1 MGIKKFVKKIVA
13 ILVTLFIVLMYVV
26 GEPKMQKYA
35 LVLMAIYTVMAV
47 IYWIKQVRFETVI
60 FIISTIVI
68 FGALTA
74 ILPISQD
81 KNSVMKTDKIVLS
94 QKGTLYRENK
104 KTKKKVKLADNI
116 QKYYLGERIVVQN
129 STQIISLSYD
139 GKDIREVKKNAI
151 LNKVHD
157 KCSFINSDLFENI
170 NSKFDIIVS
179 NPPYIPDDEIV
190 MPLVLENEPKL
201 ALFGGSDGLT
211 DKVKQMANFKLSFSK
226 LTFPHQL
233 FRVILLEQIYRS
245 FKILNHETYHK

>member
-1 MGIKKFVKKIVA
+1 MDIKKFVKKIVA

-81 KNSVMKTDKIVLS
+81 KNSVMKTDNIVLS

-151 LNKVHD
+151 LKGYNEKTVYYT
-157 KCSFINSDLFENI
+157 KLKEEQNS
-170 NSKFDIIVS
+170 STKKFTLYKMNLDTMEEEKDMQS
-179 NPPYIPDDEIV
+179 YKYIKSVIF
-190 MPLVLENEPKL
+190 K
-201 ALFGGSDGLT
+201 DGE
-211 DKVKQMANFKLSFSK
+211 KEVKS
-226 LTFPHQL
+226 
-233 FRVILLEQIYRS
+233 IE
-245 FKILNHETYHK
+245 E

>member
-60 FIISTIVI
+60 FIISTTVI

-74 ILPISQD
+74 ILLISQD

-151 LNKVHD
+151 LKGYN
-157 KCSFINSDLFENI
+157 
-170 NSKFDIIVS
+170 
-179 NPPYIPDDEIV
+179 DEIV
-190 MPLVLENEPKL
+190 YYTKL
-201 ALFGGSDGLT
+201 KEEQSSSTKKFTLYKMNLDTMEEEKDMQSD
-211 DKVKQMANFKLSFSK
+211 KYIRSVIFKDG
-226 LTFPHQL
+226 
-233 FRVILLEQIYRS
+233 EM
-245 FKILNHETYHK
+245 KIKSIEE

>member
-1 MGIKKFVKKIVA
+1 MDIKKFVKKIVA

-151 LNKVHD
+151 LKGYNEETVYYTKL
-157 KCSFINSDLFENI
+157 KEEQNS
-170 NSKFDIIVS
+170 STKKFTLYKMNLDTMEEEKDMQS
-179 NPPYIPDDEIV
+179 YKYIKSVIF
-190 MPLVLENEPKL
+190 K
-201 ALFGGSDGLT
+201 DGE
-211 DKVKQMANFKLSFSK
+211 KEVKS
-226 LTFPHQL
+226 
-233 FRVILLEQIYRS
+233 IE
-245 FKILNHETYHK
+245 E

>member
-1 MGIKKFVKKIVA
+1 MDIKKFVKKIVA

-74 ILPISQD
+74 ILQISQD
-81 KNSVMKTDKIVLS
+81 KNSVMKTDNIVLS

-151 LNKVHD
+151 LKGYNEETVYYTKL
-157 KCSFINSDLFENI
+157 KEEQNS
-170 NSKFDIIVS
+170 STKKFTLYKMNLDTMEEEKDMQS
-179 NPPYIPDDEIV
+179 YKYIKSVIF
-190 MPLVLENEPKL
+190 K
-201 ALFGGSDGLT
+201 DGE
-211 DKVKQMANFKLSFSK
+211 KEVKS
-226 LTFPHQL
+226 
-233 FRVILLEQIYRS
+233 IE
-245 FKILNHETYHK
+245 E

>member
-1 MGIKKFVKKIVA
+1 MDIKKFVKKIVA

-151 LNKVHD
+151 LKGYNEETVYYTKLKEEQNSSTKKFTLYKMNLDTMEEEKDMQSNK
-157 KCSFINSDLFENI
+157 
-170 NSKFDIIVS
+170 
-179 NPPYIPDDEIV
+179 YIKSVIF
-190 MPLVLENEPKL
+190 K
-201 ALFGGSDGLT
+201 DGE
-211 DKVKQMANFKLSFSK
+211 KEVKS
-226 LTFPHQL
+226 
-233 FRVILLEQIYRS
+233 IE
-245 FKILNHETYHK
+245 E

>member
-151 LNKVHD
+151 LKGYN
-157 KCSFINSDLFENI
+157 
-170 NSKFDIIVS
+170 
-179 NPPYIPDDEIV
+179 DEIV
-190 MPLVLENEPKL
+190 YYTKL
-201 ALFGGSDGLT
+201 KEEQSSSTKKFTLYKMNLDTMEEEKDMQSD
-211 DKVKQMANFKLSFSK
+211 KYIRSVIFKDGEMEIKS
-226 LTFPHQL
+226 
-233 FRVILLEQIYRS
+233 IE
-245 FKILNHETYHK
+245 E

>member
-13 ILVTLFIVLMYVV
+13 ILITLFIVLIYAV

-116 QKYYLGERIVVQN
+116 QKYYLGDRIVVQN

-139 GKDIREVKKNAI
+139 GKDILEVKKNAI
-151 LNKVHD
+151 LKGYNDETVYYTKLKEEQNSSTKKFTLYKMNLDTMEEEKDMQSD
-157 KCSFINSDLFENI
+157 K
-170 NSKFDIIVS
+170 
-179 NPPYIPDDEIV
+179 YIRSVTFKDGEKEIKSI
-190 MPLVLENEPKL
+190 EE
-201 ALFGGSDGLT
+201 
-211 DKVKQMANFKLSFSK
+211 
-226 LTFPHQL
+226 
-233 FRVILLEQIYRS
+233 
-245 FKILNHETYHK
+245 

>member
-1 MGIKKFVKKIVA
+1 MGIRKFVKKIVA
-13 ILVTLFIVLMYVV
+13 ILVTLFIVLMYAV

-68 FGALTA
+68 FGVLTVV
-74 ILPISQD
+74 LPASQD
-81 KNSVMKTDKIVLS
+81 KNSVMKTEKIVLS

-151 LNKVHD
+151 LKGYN
-157 KCSFINSDLFENI
+157 
-170 NSKFDIIVS
+170 
-179 NPPYIPDDEIV
+179 DEIV
-190 MPLVLENEPKL
+190 YYTKL
-201 ALFGGSDGLT
+201 KEEQNSSTKKFTLYKMNLDTMEEEKDMQSD
-211 DKVKQMANFKLSFSK
+211 KYIKSVIFKSGEKEIKS
-226 LTFPHQL
+226 
-233 FRVILLEQIYRS
+233 IE
-245 FKILNHETYHK
+245 E

>member
-1 MGIKKFVKKIVA
+1 MDIKKFVKKIVA

-35 LVLMAIYTVMAV
+35 LVLMVIYTVMAV

-81 KNSVMKTDKIVLS
+81 KNSVMKTDNIVLS

-151 LNKVHD
+151 LKGYNEETVYYTKL
-157 KCSFINSDLFENI
+157 KEEQNS
-170 NSKFDIIVS
+170 STKKFTLYKMNLDTMEEEKDMQS
-179 NPPYIPDDEIV
+179 YKYIKSVIF
-190 MPLVLENEPKL
+190 K
-201 ALFGGSDGLT
+201 DGE
-211 DKVKQMANFKLSFSK
+211 KEVKS
-226 LTFPHQL
+226 
-233 FRVILLEQIYRS
+233 IE
-245 FKILNHETYHK
+245 E

>member
-1 MGIKKFVKKIVA
+1 MDIKKFVKKIVA

-81 KNSVMKTDKIVLS
+81 KNSVMKTDNIVLS

-151 LNKVHD
+151 LKGYNEETVYYTKL
-157 KCSFINSDLFENI
+157 KEEQNS
-170 NSKFDIIVS
+170 STKKFTLYKMNLDTMEEEKDMQS
-179 NPPYIPDDEIV
+179 YKYIKSVIF
-190 MPLVLENEPKL
+190 K
-201 ALFGGSDGLT
+201 DGE
-211 DKVKQMANFKLSFSK
+211 KEVKS
-226 LTFPHQL
+226 
-233 FRVILLEQIYRS
+233 IE
-245 FKILNHETYHK
+245 E

>member
-1 MGIKKFVKKIVA
+1 MDIKKFVKKIVA

-81 KNSVMKTDKIVLS
+81 KNSVMKTDNIVLS

-104 KTKKKVKLADNI
+104 KTKKKVKLADNN
-116 QKYYLGERIVVQN
+116 QKYYLGERIV
-129 STQIISLSYD
+129 
-139 GKDIREVKKNAI
+139 
-151 LNKVHD
+151 
-157 KCSFINSDLFENI
+157 
-170 NSKFDIIVS
+170 
-179 NPPYIPDDEIV
+179 
-190 MPLVLENEPKL
+190 
-201 ALFGGSDGLT
+201 
-211 DKVKQMANFKLSFSK
+211 
-226 LTFPHQL
+226 
-233 FRVILLEQIYRS
+233 
-245 FKILNHETYHK
+245 

>member
-1 MGIKKFVKKIVA
+1 MDIKKFVKKIVA

-81 KNSVMKTDKIVLS
+81 KNSVMKTDNIVLS
-94 QKGTLYRENK
+94 QKGTIYRENK

-151 LNKVHD
+151 LKGYNEETVYYTKL
-157 KCSFINSDLFENI
+157 KEEQNS
-170 NSKFDIIVS
+170 STKKFTLYKMNLDTMEEEKDMQS
-179 NPPYIPDDEIV
+179 YKYIKSVIF
-190 MPLVLENEPKL
+190 K
-201 ALFGGSDGLT
+201 DGE
-211 DKVKQMANFKLSFSK
+211 KEVKS
-226 LTFPHQL
+226 
-233 FRVILLEQIYRS
+233 IE
-245 FKILNHETYHK
+245 E

>member
-1 MGIKKFVKKIVA
+1 MDIKKFVKKIVA

-68 FGALTA
+68 FGELTA

-151 LNKVHD
+151 LKGYNEETVYYTKLKEEQNSSTKKFTLYKMNLDMMEEEKDMQSD
-157 KCSFINSDLFENI
+157 K
-170 NSKFDIIVS
+170 
-179 NPPYIPDDEIV
+179 YIKSVIF
-190 MPLVLENEPKL
+190 K
-201 ALFGGSDGLT
+201 DGE
-211 DKVKQMANFKLSFSK
+211 KEVKS
-226 LTFPHQL
+226 
-233 FRVILLEQIYRS
+233 IE
-245 FKILNHETYHK
+245 E

>member
-1 MGIKKFVKKIVA
+1 MDIKKFVKKIVA

-104 KTKKKVKLADNI
+104 KTKKKIKLADNI

-151 LNKVHD
+151 LKGYN
-157 KCSFINSDLFENI
+157 
-170 NSKFDIIVS
+170 
-179 NPPYIPDDEIV
+179 DEIV
-190 MPLVLENEPKL
+190 YYTKL
-201 ALFGGSDGLT
+201 KEEQNSSTKKFALYKMNLDTMEEEKDMQSDKYIRSVIFKDGEK
-211 DKVKQMANFKLSFSK
+211 KVKS
-226 LTFPHQL
+226 
-233 FRVILLEQIYRS
+233 IE
-245 FKILNHETYHK
+245 E

>member
-1 MGIKKFVKKIVA
+1 
-13 ILVTLFIVLMYVV
+13 MYVV

-151 LNKVHD
+151 LKGYNEETVYYTKLKEEQNSSTKKFTLYKMNLDTMEEEKDMQSD
-157 KCSFINSDLFENI
+157 K
-170 NSKFDIIVS
+170 
-179 NPPYIPDDEIV
+179 YIKSVIF
-190 MPLVLENEPKL
+190 K
-201 ALFGGSDGLT
+201 DGE
-211 DKVKQMANFKLSFSK
+211 KEVKS
-226 LTFPHQL
+226 
-233 FRVILLEQIYRS
+233 IE
-245 FKILNHETYHK
+245 E

>member
-1 MGIKKFVKKIVA
+1 MDIKKFVKKIVA

-81 KNSVMKTDKIVLS
+81 KNSVMKTDNFVLS

-151 LNKVHD
+151 LKGYNEETVYYTKL
-157 KCSFINSDLFENI
+157 KEEQNS
-170 NSKFDIIVS
+170 STKKFTLYKMNLDTMEEEKDMQS
-179 NPPYIPDDEIV
+179 YKYIKSVIF
-190 MPLVLENEPKL
+190 K
-201 ALFGGSDGLT
+201 DGE
-211 DKVKQMANFKLSFSK
+211 KEVKS
-226 LTFPHQL
+226 
-233 FRVILLEQIYRS
+233 IE
-245 FKILNHETYHK
+245 E

>member
-1 MGIKKFVKKIVA
+1 MDIKKFVKKIVA

-116 QKYYLGERIVVQN
+116 QKYYLEERIVVQN

-151 LNKVHD
+151 LKGYNEETVYYTKLKEEQNSSTKKFTLYKMNLDTMEEEKDMQSD
-157 KCSFINSDLFENI
+157 K
-170 NSKFDIIVS
+170 
-179 NPPYIPDDEIV
+179 YIKSVIF
-190 MPLVLENEPKL
+190 K
-201 ALFGGSDGLT
+201 DGE
-211 DKVKQMANFKLSFSK
+211 KEVKS
-226 LTFPHQL
+226 
-233 FRVILLEQIYRS
+233 IE
-245 FKILNHETYHK
+245 E